1 MIQWLTSI
9 SVSLVLAAAPA
20 VSQDAST
27 AKKKKGV
34 DPQTATVNQ
43 MMKQL
48 EIAELSAE
56 QKEKVQAMMTKTA
69 SEVFALRKEKGVTP
83 EMMKSRNEAA
93 KKAREEGKKAKE
105 VREIG
110 LAAMGATEDQ
120 IQCVIKT
127 EEMLAIVKVE
137 IGKILS
143 DDQKAKLPKQLQTAM
158 KEKAGGKKS

>member
-1 MIQWLTSI
+1 MLHWLTTTAFC
-9 SVSLVLAAAPA
+9 LALAAAPA
-20 VSQDAST
+20 VSQDAPT
-27 AKKKKGV
+27 TKKKKGV

-56 QKEKVQAMMTKTA
+56 QKEKVQAMMTKSA
-69 SEVFALRKEKGVTP
+69 GEVFALRKEKGVTP
-83 EMMKSRNEAA
+83 EMMKKRTEAV
-93 KKAREEGKKAKE
+93 KKAREEGKKPKE

-120 IQCVIKT
+120 VQCVIKT
-127 EEMLAIVKVE
+127 EDMLAQVKVE

-158 KEKAGGKKS
+158 KAKAANKKS